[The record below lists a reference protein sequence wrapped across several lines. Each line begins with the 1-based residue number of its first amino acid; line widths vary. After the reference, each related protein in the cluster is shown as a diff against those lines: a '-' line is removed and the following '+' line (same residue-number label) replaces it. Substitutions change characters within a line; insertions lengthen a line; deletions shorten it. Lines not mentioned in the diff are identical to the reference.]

1 MNLPETASIYPSP
14 KPTTTP
20 SVLPLCFDIQSVES
34 KDDALNFLVLWA
46 VASYC
51 GIPYLSCQSRGN
63 QLILQMISDL
73 QSKKVGE
80 VLRTICETSEKEE
93 RGTFLDFLNIFSNK
107 TQA

>member
-1 MNLPETASIYPSP
+1 MNLPETTLIYPSP
-14 KPTTTP
+14 KPTTP

-34 KDDALNFLVLWA
+34 KNDVLNFLILWA

-51 GIPYLSCQSRGN
+51 GIPYLSCRSRGN

-80 VLRTICETSEKEE
+80 VLRTICETSEKDDK
-93 RGTFLDFLNIFSNK
+93 GTALDFSNIFKNK
-107 TQA
+107 IEA